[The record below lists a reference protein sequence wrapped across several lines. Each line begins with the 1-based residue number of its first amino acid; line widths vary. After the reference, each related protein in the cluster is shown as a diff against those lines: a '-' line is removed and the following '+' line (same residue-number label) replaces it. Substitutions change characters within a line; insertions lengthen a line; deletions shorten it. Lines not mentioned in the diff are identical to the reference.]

1 MINRIT
7 LGLLLAATLSA
18 CATPPAIDGSQL
30 PATPASYKNPPV
42 ATLADGSWTLAAPAD
57 AMARGD
63 WWLAYQD
70 STLGRL
76 IDIALQHNTDL
87 AAAAARLQQAR
98 AALGMADADRMPQL
112 GVNVG
117 SARGTQ
123 AGAGPSGTSLLSS
136 SNTTPV
142 KLTSVGANFSYEID
156 LAGRLSGASRAA
168 GLDAQASAALLQGSR
183 LLIASQVAQAYFNLR
198 FLEQQGQLLQQ
209 TVQSYDRS
217 AQLTRQRYQAGEES
231 ALALARIDADL
242 KTTHAQ
248 AIALERQRA
257 QVENALA
264 VLLGQPAS
272 AFHLDTADF
281 HAALPH
287 IPAGV
292 PAAMLARRPDVAAA
306 QRKLLAAQTRVGVA
320 QAAWFPDLTLT
331 SAGGYASSQLRDIFR
346 WSARAWSVDGL
357 LSLLLFDGG
366 RRQALLGSA
375 QADMELAMA
384 NYRQSI
390 LQSLAEV
397 EDSLSDIRLLEQEE
411 QDQQQAVES
420 ASQARAMADSRYR
433 NGQTGQLDLLDAQRS
448 ELAIR
453 RQALSI
459 RQDRYL
465 ASLSL
470 IRALGGSWD

>member
-1 MINRIT
+1 MINKIT
-7 LGLLLAATLSA
+7 LGVLLAAVLSA

-42 ATLADGSWTLAAPAD
+42 AALADGSWTLAAPAD
-57 AMARGD
+57 AASRGE

-70 STLGRL
+70 GTLNRL
-76 IDIALQHNTDL
+76 IDSALQNNTNL

-98 AALGMADADRMPQL
+98 AALGVADADRMPQL
-112 GVNVG
+112 GVNIG

-123 AGAGPSGTSLLSS
+123 AGAGPSGTSLLNSS
-136 SNTTPV
+136 KTAPV

-168 GLDAQASAALLQGSR
+168 SLDAEASAALLQGSR
-183 LLIASQVAQAYFNLR
+183 LLIASQVAQAYFSLR
-198 FLEQQGQLLQQ
+198 FLDQQGQLLQDTLQ
-209 TVQSYDRS
+209 TYERS
-217 AQLTRQRYQAGEES
+217 TQLTRQRYQAGVES
-231 ALALARIDADL
+231 ALALARMEADSQA
-242 KTTHAQ
+242 TRAQ

-257 QVENALA
+257 QAENALA

-272 AFHLDTADF
+272 TFQLEAARFQS
-281 HAALPH
+281 ALPQV
-287 IPAGV
+287 PAGV

-346 WSARAWSVDGL
+346 WSARAWSVEGL
-357 LSLLLFDGG
+357 LSLPLFDGG

-375 QADMELAMA
+375 RADMELALA
-384 NYRQSI
+384 DYRQSI
-390 LQSLAEV
+390 LQSLADV
-397 EDSLSDIRLLEQEE
+397 EDSLSDIRLLQQEE
-411 QDQQQAVES
+411 QAQQQAVAS
-420 ASQARAMADSRYR
+420 ASRASAMADSRYR

-448 ELAIR
+448 ELTIR
-453 RQALSI
+453 RQALNI